1 MVKRWPTPTP
11 SIVVGSAIDDV
22 LNLVML
28 PLESIPRT
36 CTCASVGNA
45 LAVRFVVEI
54 PVPPT

>member
-1 MVKRWPTPTP
+1 
-11 SIVVGSAIDDV
+11 
-22 LNLVML
+22 ML
-28 PLESIPRT
+28 PLASIPRT